1 VNACVTVCHPVSSAT
16 IAPSATGQRPTHD
29 DGEHHEPHTHPGQV
43 GRRAVLTD
51 PKWQRRQ
58 STGRAHNA
66 ASHANSAKQ
75 HSAQPAPNYCSS
87 KPSKRQYERATSAC
101 SKQATASA
109 GSSTTST
116 PDSSAPRDV
125 MPLVPQA
132 TATRLLITN
141 TTKLVAV
148 AAELRK
154 ASDEK
159 RRLLLVQADRLLDE
173 RQELRGR

>member
-1 VNACVTVCHPVSSAT
+1 MAAT
-16 IAPSATGQRPTHD
+16 PIHGPGAQRRFARQLREAALRATGT
-29 DGEHHEPHTHPGQV
+29 ELLLLEALETSV
-43 GRRAVLTD
+43 RAGDLCVLE
-51 PKWQRRQ
+51 
-58 STGRAHNA
+58 
-66 ASHANSAKQ
+66 ASHRVRRLIHHQ
-75 HSAQPAPNYCSS
+75 HT
-87 KPSKRQYERATSAC
+87 RL
-101 SKQATASA
+101 
-109 GSSTTST
+109 
-116 PDSSAPRDV
+116 APRDV

>member
-1 VNACVTVCHPVSSAT
+1 MSGDGMPACGSRPVSLGRITRSAALGPRHGSAFGNRTHSCADPSNWWTSSAT
-16 IAPSATGQRPTHD
+16 APSVAFGATPSKPHCTVPPTSGTSSCGRSQSGRPTVS
-29 DGEHHEPHTHPGQV
+29 PSPT
-43 GRRAVLTD
+43 RNTSSATF
-51 PKWQRRQ
+51 
-58 STGRAHNA
+58 
-66 ASHANSAKQ
+66 ASR
-75 HSAQPAPNYCSS
+75 P
-87 KPSKRQYERATSAC
+87 
-101 SKQATASA
+101 
-109 GSSTTST
+109 
-116 PDSSAPRDV
+116 APRDV

>member
-1 VNACVTVCHPVSSAT
+1 MVTP
-16 IAPSATGQRPTHD
+16 PSWPF
-29 DGEHHEPHTHPGQV
+29 
-43 GRRAVLTD
+43 AV
-51 PKWQRRQ
+51 
-58 STGRAHNA
+58 
-66 ASHANSAKQ
+66 
-75 HSAQPAPNYCSS
+75 
-87 KPSKRQYERATSAC
+87 TSE
-101 SKQATASA
+101 Q
-109 GSSTTST
+109 
-116 PDSSAPRDV
+116 PRDV

-148 AAELRK
+148 AVELRK

>member
-1 VNACVTVCHPVSSAT
+1 MRTSVVTFESRLLRRFRYLAADASLYACTDAESVQVPFVVSNE
-16 IAPSATGQRPTHD
+16 Q
-29 DGEHHEPHTHPGQV
+29 
-43 GRRAVLTD
+43 
-51 PKWQRRQ
+51 
-58 STGRAHNA
+58 
-66 ASHANSAKQ
+66 
-75 HSAQPAPNYCSS
+75 
-87 KPSKRQYERATSAC
+87 
-101 SKQATASA
+101 
-109 GSSTTST
+109 
-116 PDSSAPRDV
+116 PRDV

>member
-1 VNACVTVCHPVSSAT
+1 
-16 IAPSATGQRPTHD
+16 
-29 DGEHHEPHTHPGQV
+29 
-43 GRRAVLTD
+43 
-51 PKWQRRQ
+51 
-58 STGRAHNA
+58 
-66 ASHANSAKQ
+66 
-75 HSAQPAPNYCSS
+75 
-87 KPSKRQYERATSAC
+87 
-101 SKQATASA
+101 
-109 GSSTTST
+109 
-116 PDSSAPRDV
+116 

-141 TTKLVAV
+141 TTKLTAV